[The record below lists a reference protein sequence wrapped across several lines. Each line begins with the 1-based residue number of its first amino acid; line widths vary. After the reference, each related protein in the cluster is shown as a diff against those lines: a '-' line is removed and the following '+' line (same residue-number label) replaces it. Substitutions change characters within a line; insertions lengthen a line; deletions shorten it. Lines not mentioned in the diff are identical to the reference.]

1 MRVNPKAY
9 TRLLSGIT
17 ILAATTGLACAQ
29 STWPTKTV
37 RIVVPYAPGGSAD
50 TLGRVI
56 AKHLS
61 ESFKQTFVVE
71 NRAGAGG
78 IIGSQ
83 MVARAEPD
91 GYTLVVSGIGSHV
104 VAPVDNAN
112 AYDPIKDF
120 THIAILGGPPTVLA
134 VNAAQPPKDLPGFIS
149 YVKSLPG
156 GLSWASPGQGTH
168 GSLIGE
174 AFRQMTK
181 LDLVQVSYK
190 GANPAVSDVAANQVP
205 AAFVTLTTAAGNIK
219 AGRLRAIAVTS
230 AERIAEFPDVPTFK
244 ELGYPKLVGT
254 TWFSLSGPAGMSPA
268 LVTRLNQEVRNGLK
282 TPEGKAELAKQNMET
297 FDWDVPT
304 FNNYVKSE
312 IEHWTP
318 FVKEAAMSKN

>member
-1 MRVNPKAY
+1 MKVHCKAFS
-9 TRLLSGIT
+9 RLLSGVT
-17 ILAATTGLACAQ
+17 LLVATGGVACAQ
-29 STWPTKTV
+29 PSWPTKPV

-61 ESFKQTFVVE
+61 ETFKQTFVVE
-71 NRAGAGG
+71 NRSGAGG

-104 VAPVDNAN
+104 VAPVDNPN

-149 YVKSLPG
+149 YVKSLPD
-156 GLSWASPGQGTH
+156 GLSWGSPGQGTH

-174 AFRQMTK
+174 AFRQMTR
-181 LDLVQVSYK
+181 LNLVQVSYK

-205 AAFVTLTTAAGNIK
+205 AAFVTLTTAASNIK

-254 TWFSLSGPAGMSPA
+254 TWFSLSGPAGMPPA
-268 LVTRLNQEVRNGLK
+268 LVARLNQEVRNGLK

-312 IEHWTP
+312 IEYWTP
-318 FVKEAAMSKN
+318 YVKEAAATKN